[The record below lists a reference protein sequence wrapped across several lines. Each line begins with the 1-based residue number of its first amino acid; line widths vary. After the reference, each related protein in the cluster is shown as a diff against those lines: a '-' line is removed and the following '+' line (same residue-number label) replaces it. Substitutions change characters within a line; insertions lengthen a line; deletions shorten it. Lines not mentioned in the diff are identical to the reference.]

1 MSADRRTLAL
11 TLTIAATFVFLYANL
26 GWTIVTHYLLPL
38 TLAEAAILSTQVLRA
53 GVILGSRRLRAAS
66 AFSILDILSLEVFS
80 FPVLGLLGL
89 VTGAGIYR
97 DIGLQIVFGW
107 VASLLLLSPSIMIFR
122 FARSM
127 YSGASL
133 SVLMPSSAILFG
145 LLGSLQ
151 GLPGPPGPFAGGP
164 SALFSVLA
172 SSVTGASLGSLQ
184 AGSPVLA
191 AAAVIT
197 FFALTIYAT
206 GARRQGQSQAAA
218 LSVALAGA
226 LGALGWEVA
235 CSLFTASPLAMLT
248 LPTAV
253 VGGTLWWVTREA
265 PG

>member
-1 MSADRRTLAL
+1 MSADRQAVAL
-11 TLTIAATFVFLYANL
+11 TVTVAATFVFLYANL
-26 GWTIVTHYLLPL
+26 GWTIATRYLFPL
-38 TLAEAAILSTQVLRA
+38 TFAEGAVLSTQVLRV
-53 GVILGSRRLRAAS
+53 GVIFAARKLRTAS
-66 AFSILDILSLEVFS
+66 AFSILDILSLEVFT

-89 VTGAGIYR
+89 ITGTGIYR
-97 DIGLQIVFGW
+97 DIGLQIVLGW
-107 VASLLLLSPSIMIFR
+107 TASLLLLSPSIMIFR

-151 GLPGPPGPFAGGP
+151 GLSGPGPAAMGP
-164 SALFSVLA
+164 SALFRVLL
-172 SSVTGASLGSLQ
+172 SSATGASPGSLQ
-184 AGSPVLA
+184 AGSFELA

-197 FFALTIYAT
+197 FFALTIYTTTSAH
-206 GARRQGQSQAAA
+206 GPRQSQTAA

-235 CSLFTASPLAMLT
+235 CSQFAANPLVMLT